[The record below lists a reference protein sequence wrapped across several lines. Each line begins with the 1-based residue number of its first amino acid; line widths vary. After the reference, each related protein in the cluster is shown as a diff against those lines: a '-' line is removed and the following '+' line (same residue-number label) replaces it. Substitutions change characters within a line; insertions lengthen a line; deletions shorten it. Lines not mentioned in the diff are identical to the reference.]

1 MQAVKQASV
10 PVSENGE
17 EEEEEETEF
26 GEEDLFHQQ
35 VRHAASHLVGL
46 QVQVPQSCLRQPGH
60 PLLGWGR
67 GDSSRVCAGNK
78 ACGDLAAC
86 LGTGCLTPALI
97 FAGGSK
103 DYLEGLPADVRL
115 APRSP
120 RSPQKSLKLFFI
132 VSSHSPWSISR

>member
-35 VRHAASHLVGL
+35 VRRAASHLVRL
-46 QVQVPQSCLRQPGH
+46 QVRVPQSCLRHPGH

-67 GDSSRVCAGNK
+67 GDSSESV
-78 ACGDLAAC
+78 
-86 LGTGCLTPALI
+86 LGTKRVGTCL
-97 FAGGSK
+97 
-103 DYLEGLPADVRL
+103 L
-115 APRSP
+115 AWE
-120 RSPQKSLKLFFI
+120 QAA
-132 VSSHSPWSISR
+132 